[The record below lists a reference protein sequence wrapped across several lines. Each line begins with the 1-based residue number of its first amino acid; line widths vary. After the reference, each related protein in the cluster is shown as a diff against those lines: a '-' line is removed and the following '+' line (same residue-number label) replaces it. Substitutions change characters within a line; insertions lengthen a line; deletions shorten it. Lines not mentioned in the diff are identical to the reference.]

1 MTPPTSSVPSA
12 LDRIH
17 TVAVHAGTDPDAY
30 LGALSPPLFPASVYA
45 YPDAETGA
53 AIHEGE
59 APGFSYGRMGTP
71 TQALLESALAE
82 IEGVDTDRPVAAL
95 ALASGMAAISSA
107 LLALTEPGGHAVA
120 PRSMYATASGFLDGL
135 LARAGVS
142 VTYVDAA
149 EPGAY
154 ATAVRDE
161 TQVLYVE
168 TPSNP
173 VLTVT
178 DLDEVV
184 QVARQCGAVTVADNT
199 FATPV
204 NQRPLAHGID
214 VVVHSATKYL
224 GGHGD
229 LVAGAIVG
237 PPDVV
242 ERARWQ
248 VNKYLGAV
256 VAPWTAWLVLRGLR
270 TLPLRV
276 ERHNANALA
285 VAQALEAHPAAHAVH
300 YPGLASHP
308 QHALARR
315 QMRGFGGMVAFD
327 VGSVEAGRRLADGV
341 RLCSLAV
348 SLGDVA
354 TLVQHSASMSH
365 ASVAPEVRRE
375 AGITDGLLRLSVG
388 VERAEDVIADLT
400 QALSS

>member
-1 MTPPTSSVPSA
+1 MST
-12 LDRIH
+12 LDPIY
-17 TVAVHAGTDPDAY
+17 TTAVHAGTDPEAH

-53 AIHEGE
+53 AIHEGD

-71 TQALLESALAE
+71 TQAMLESALAE
-82 IEGVDTDRPVAAL
+82 IEGHGADRPVAAL

-107 LLALTEPGGHAVA
+107 LLVLTTPGGHVVA

-135 LARAGVS
+135 LARAGVT

-154 ATAVRDE
+154 AAAVRDE

-178 DLDEVV
+178 DIGEVAET
-184 QVARQCGAVTVADNT
+184 ARLCGATVVADNT

-204 NQRPLAHGID
+204 NQRPLALGAD

-229 LVAGAIVG
+229 LVAGVLVG

-242 ERARWQ
+242 ERARWHAL
-248 VNKYLGAV
+248 KYLGAV
-256 VAPWTAWLVLRGLR
+256 IAPWTAWLVLRGLR

-285 VAQALEAHPAAHAVH
+285 VARALETHPAVRAVH
-300 YPGLASHP
+300 YPGLPSHP
-308 QHALARR
+308 QHLLART
-315 QMRGFGGMVAFD
+315 QMCGFGGMVAVD
-327 VGSVEAGRRLADGV
+327 VGSVDAGRRVADGV

-365 ASVAPEVRRE
+365 ASVAPDVRRQ

-388 VERAEDVIADLT
+388 VERAEDIVADLLG
-400 QALSS
+400 ALDGA

>member
-1 MTPPTSSVPSA
+1 MSP
-12 LDRIH
+12 LDPIH
-17 TVAVHAGTDPDAY
+17 TLAVHAGTDPEAH
-30 LGALSPPLFPASVYA
+30 LGALSPPLFHASVYA

-82 IEGVDTDRPVAAL
+82 IEGADVDRPVAAL
-95 ALASGMAAISSA
+95 ALASGMAAVSSA
-107 LLALTEPGGHAVA
+107 LLALTTPGGHVVA

-135 LARAGVS
+135 LARSGVAVS
-142 VTYVDAA
+142 YVDGAR
-149 EPGAY
+149 PGAY
-154 ATAVRDE
+154 AQSVRDE

-184 QVARQCGAVTVADNT
+184 RVARDCGAVTVADNT

-204 NQRPLAHGID
+204 NQRPLAHGVD

-229 LVAGAIVG
+229 LVAGAVVG
-237 PPDVV
+237 PPAVV
-242 ERARWQ
+242 ERARWH
-248 VNKYLGAV
+248 VLKYLGAV

-285 VAQALEAHPAAHAVH
+285 VARALEAHPAVRAVH
-300 YPGLASHP
+300 YPGLESHP

-315 QMRGFGGMVAFD
+315 QMAGFGGMVAVD
-327 VGSVEAGRRLADGV
+327 VGSVEAGRRVADGV

-354 TLVQHSASMSH
+354 TLVQHAASMSH
-365 ASVAPEVRRE
+365 ASVSPEVRRE

-388 VERAEDVIADLT
+388 VERADDIVSDLM
-400 QALSS
+400 QALDAIAR

>member
-1 MTPPTSSVPSA
+1 MIP
-12 LDRIH
+12 LDPIY
-17 TVAVHAGTDPDAY
+17 TAAVHAGTDPEAQ
-30 LGALSPPLFPASVYA
+30 LGALAPPLYPASVYA
-45 YPDAETGA
+45 YPDADTGA

-71 TQALLESALAE
+71 TQALLETALADL
-82 IEGVDTDRPVAAL
+82 EGDGRERPVAAL

-107 LLALTEPGGHAVA
+107 LLALTTAGGHVVA
-120 PRSMYATASGFLDGL
+120 PRSMYATASGFFDGL
-135 LARAGVS
+135 LARSGVTVS
-142 VTYVDAA
+142 YVDAA
-149 EPGAY
+149 QPGAY
-154 ATAVRDE
+154 TEAVRDE

-184 QVARQCGAVTVADNT
+184 ETARQCGAATVADNT

-204 NQRPLAHGID
+204 NQRPLAHGVD

-242 ERARWQ
+242 ERARWH
-248 VNKYLGAV
+248 VTKYLGAV
-256 VAPWTAWLVLRGLR
+256 IAPWTAWLVLRGLR

-285 VAQALEAHPAAHAVH
+285 VAQALDAHPAVEAVH
-300 YPGLASHP
+300 YPGLALHP
-308 QHALARR
+308 QHDLARR

-327 VGSVEAGRRLADGV
+327 VGSVERGRRLADAV

-365 ASVAPEVRRE
+365 ASVAPDVRRQ

-388 VERAEDVIADLT
+388 IERAQDIVGDLV
-400 QALSS
+400 QALDASAHA